1 MSLYKQISQLFIED
15 SEQKFEDVAIKVFR
29 RQSHLNKVYSHY
41 LDLIGIS
48 PRSISDWLDIPLMPI
63 EFFKR
68 YEVKSGNWKAEK
80 IFLSSGTQGSQRSS
94 HHLRDSAW
102 YDRQSVAIAQQSG
115 IDLGQVAVLG
125 LLPSYLENG
134 DSSLVHMVEHFVSKS
149 DTPTP
154 QFFLYNH
161 KELHSRI
168 LSLLEETDKDI
179 LLIGVTFALLDFAK
193 LYPIAS
199 SRLKILFT
207 GGMKNRGEEL
217 LGEEIRMQLG
227 AAFGSSE
234 IWSEYGM
241 TEMLS
246 QAYAKDSA
254 RYKMPATMRVRPIEI
269 NDPLSDYKYG
279 KTARLGVVDLAN
291 IDTLSFILTQDLG
304 VVYEDDTFEVIG
316 RMQTSDMRGCTL
328 MYNPQD
334 YS

>member
-15 SEQKFEDVAIKVFR
+15 SEQKFEDVAIQVFR

-41 LDLIGIS
+41 QDLISVNPNDIVH
-48 PRSISDWLDIPLMPI
+48 WQDIPLMPI
-63 EFFKR
+63 EFFKM
-68 YEVKSGNWKAEK
+68 YEVKSGNWKPEK
-80 IFLSSGTQGSQRSS
+80 VFLSSGTQGSQRSS
-94 HHLRDSAW
+94 HHLRESAW
-102 YDRQSVAIAQQSG
+102 YDRQSVAIAHQSG
-115 IDLGQVAVLG
+115 IDLNEVAVLG
-125 LLPSYLENG
+125 LLPSYIENG

-149 DTPTP
+149 NTPSP

-161 KELHSRI
+161 RELHRRI
-168 LSLLEETDKDI
+168 LYLLEETDKDI
-179 LLIGVTFALLDFAK
+179 LLIGVTFALLDFAN
-193 LYPIAS
+193 LYPIAN

-217 LGEEIRMQLG
+217 LGEEIRLQLRE
-227 AAFGSSE
+227 AFGSSE

-246 QAYAKDSA
+246 QAYAKDSP
-254 RYKMPATMRVRPIEI
+254 RYNMPATMRVRPIEI

-279 KTARLGVVDLAN
+279 KTARLGIVDLAN

-304 VVYEDDTFEVIG
+304 VVYEDKTFEVIG

-328 MYNPQD
+328 MYNPHD
-334 YS
+334 YG